1 MSSNNSDYFKQK
13 QPSAIKGS
21 NIFDKVYESNG
32 KQLDKLLSDK
42 EDLILQLN
50 PQTCTW
56 SIDMWED
63 MCGIQHS
70 SQSLNI
76 RRSNVIT
83 KLSQLSPITRSRM
96 ENILKNYADDVQ
108 IDEYFSEY
116 RFDVILKTKTTLHAS
131 IDYIMNQIEDLE
143 PCHLAYQLITDY
155 ILSIII
161 KLIFNRWF
169 SDILDRC
176 GTFTTYEDGPK
187 ESIAPLITGW
197 SFKDFINS
205 SFKRYFSNR
214 FMKASTSTFVAGNG
228 YSILKVI
235 NENFSKYFSDNLMQA
250 SEDTF
255 IEGKGY
261 SVNKKIYSSI
271 QRFFSEPFLIA
282 SEGALSYGEGISYK
296 YTLDEEFN
304 MYFSTRF
311 KTCSQNLYS
320 EGGKLIYDS

>member
-1 MSSNNSDYFKQK
+1 MNNYEYFSQKKPDSIKDSS
-13 QPSAIKGS
+13 
-21 NIFDKVYESNG
+21 IFDKVYASIG
-32 KQLDKLLSDK
+32 RQLDKLLRDK

-56 SIDMWED
+56 TIDMWED
-63 MCGIQHS
+63 MCGIEHS
-70 SQSLNI
+70 SQPLDI
-76 RRSNVIT
+76 RRATVIG
-83 KLSQLSPITRSRM
+83 KLSQISPITTARM
-96 ENILKNYADDVQ
+96 ESILKNYADDVH

-131 IDYIMNQIEDLE
+131 IDYIMNQIEELK

-155 ILSIII
+155 ILSILI

-176 GTFTTYEDGPK
+176 GTFTTYEDGSK
-187 ESIAPLITGW
+187 ESIIVTKGW
-197 SFKDFINS
+197 SFQEFLNTYFNKYFADEFI
-205 SFKRYFSNR
+205 
-214 FMKASTSTFVAGNG
+214 MASTSTFVDENG

-235 NENFSKYFSDNLMQA
+235 NENFSKYFSDNLMKA

-282 SEGALSYGEGISYK
+282 SENTFIVRKGVSYNQ
-296 YTLDEEFN
+296 TLDEGFN
-304 MYFSTRF
+304 MYFSTRL
-311 KTCSQNLYS
+311 KKCSENLYS

>member
-155 ILSIII
+155 ILSII
-161 KLIFNRWF
+161 FNLKFSMWF
-169 SDILDRC
+169 SDILSKC
-176 GTFTTYEDGPK
+176 GTFTTYEDGSK
-187 ESIAPLITGW
+187 ESKTPLITGW

-235 NENFSKYFSDNLMQA
+235 NENFSKYFSDNLMKT
-250 SEDTF
+250 SESTF
-255 IEGKGY
+255 VAGNGY

-282 SEGALSYGEGISYK
+282 SENTFIYGQGNSYK
-296 YTLDEEFN
+296 GYIVENYKT
-304 MYFSTRF
+304 YFSQRF
-311 KTCSQNLYS
+311 KVCSENLYS
-320 EGGKLIYDS
+320 EGGELIYDN